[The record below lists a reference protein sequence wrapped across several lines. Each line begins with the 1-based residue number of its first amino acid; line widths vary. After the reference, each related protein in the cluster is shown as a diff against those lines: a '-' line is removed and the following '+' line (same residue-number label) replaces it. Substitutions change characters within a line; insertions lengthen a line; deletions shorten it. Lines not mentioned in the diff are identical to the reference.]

1 MKRKKLNWPV
11 MTEKPPV
18 EREEYQKMGEA
29 NFLKIPETSVTGV
42 KIQSISLVRNIEIQ
56 FMISSTKS
64 ATITQRC
71 HIIEP
76 ELAW

>member
-1 MKRKKLNWPV
+1 

-18 EREEYQKMGEA
+18 ERDEYQKMGET
-29 NFLKIPETSVTGV
+29 NFLKIPETSVAGV
-42 KIQSISLVRNIEIQ
+42 KIQSTSLVRNIEIQ

-64 ATITQRC
+64 ATITQRF

-76 ELAW
+76 ELAWQYQRFHL

>member
-1 MKRKKLNWPV
+1 

-18 EREEYQKMGEA
+18 ERDEYQKMGLA

-42 KIQSISLVRNIEIQ
+42 KIQSISQGRNIEIQ

-71 HIIEP
+71 HIFEP
-76 ELAW
+76 EPAGQFERFHL

>member
-1 MKRKKLNWPV
+1 

-29 NFLKIPETSVTGV
+29 NFLKIPETSVTGA

-56 FMISSTKS
+56 FTISSTKS
-64 ATITQRC
+64 ATVTQRC

-76 ELAW
+76 ELAWQYQRFHL

>member
-1 MKRKKLNWPV
+1 

-29 NFLKIPETSVTGV
+29 NFLKIPETSVTGRGA

-56 FMISSTKS
+56 FTISSTKS
-64 ATITQRC
+64 ATVTQRC

-76 ELAW
+76 ELAWQYQRFHL

>member
-1 MKRKKLNWPV
+1 
-11 MTEKPPV
+11 
-18 EREEYQKMGEA
+18 MGEA
-29 NFLKIPETSVTGV
+29 NFLKIPETTVTGV

>member
-1 MKRKKLNWPV
+1 

-29 NFLKIPETSVTGV
+29 NFLKIPETTVIGV

-56 FMISSTKS
+56 FRISSTKS
-64 ATITQRC
+64 ATGTQRC

-76 ELAW
+76 ELAWQYQRFHL

>member
-1 MKRKKLNWPV
+1 

-18 EREEYQKMGEA
+18 ERDENRKMNVA
-29 NFLKIPETSVTGV
+29 NFLKILETSVTGV

-76 ELAW
+76 ELAWQYERFHS

>member
-1 MKRKKLNWPV
+1 

-18 EREEYQKMGEA
+18 ERDEYQKMGET
-29 NFLKIPETSVTGV
+29 NFLKIPETSVAGV
-42 KIQSISLVRNIEIQ
+42 KIQSTSLVRNIEIQ

-76 ELAW
+76 ELAWQYQRFHL

>member
-1 MKRKKLNWPV
+1 

-18 EREEYQKMGEA
+18 ERDEYQKMGEA
-29 NFLKIPETSVTGV
+29 NFLKIPKTSVTGV
-42 KIQSISLVRNIEIQ
+42 KIQSTSLVRNIEIQ

-76 ELAW
+76 ELAWQYQRFHL

>member
-1 MKRKKLNWPV
+1 

-29 NFLKIPETSVTGV
+29 NFLKIPETTVTRV

-56 FMISSTKS
+56 FRISSTKS
-64 ATITQRC
+64 ATVTQRC

-76 ELAW
+76 ELAWQYQRFHL